1 MGGKEWYTGIIKR
14 KTPAG
19 GEEPAMSTVSYMI
32 DGDLLE
38 KQEVRE
44 GTRPTPPTPPEREG
58 FDFVAWE
65 GLPEAMPAEDVEVHA
80 VYAPD
85 SFTLTELVDDALWQT
100 YELSSG
106 ADLTALPLPEKEGY
120 TFSGWV
126 KKYKKMPKSNLT
138 LRGSFK
144 INRYRLTFILDDEMT
159 FERLVEFGAPLDFI
173 VAPEWDNHTFSGWGN
188 IPETMPARDLT
199 FRGGFRLNSHTLT
212 YVLEGEPFET
222 AVLPFG
228 TEIKPAAVPPRT
240 GYVFSGWRGLPK
252 TMPDEDV
259 TIEGKFYQRK
269 YKISFMVDGKKFAW
283 ETLPEGDA
291 IVPPDAP
298 IKRGYVF
305 REWVGL
311 PAVMPDRDLS
321 VDAAFDEAQEA

>member
-1 MGGKEWYTGIIKR
+1 
-14 KTPAG
+14 
-19 GEEPAMSTVSYMI
+19 MSTVSYMI

-100 YELSSG
+100 YELPSG

>member
-1 MGGKEWYTGIIKR
+1 MII
-14 KTPAG
+14 
-19 GEEPAMSTVSYMI
+19 M
-32 DGDLLE
+32 
-38 KQEVRE
+38 
-44 GTRPTPPTPPEREG
+44 
-58 FDFVAWE
+58 
-65 GLPEAMPAEDVEVHA
+65 MPAEDIEVRA

-85 SFTLTELVDDALWQT
+85 SFTLTEIVDDAVWQT
-100 YELSSG
+100 HELPSG
-106 ADLTALPLPEKEGY
+106 SDLTLLPLPEREGY

-138 LRGSFK
+138 LRGTFK
-144 INRYRLTFILDDEMT
+144 VNRYRLSFVLDDDMT
-159 FERLVEFGAPLDFI
+159 FERSVEFGAPLDFI
-173 VAPEWDNHTFSGWGN
+173 VAPEWDNHTFSGWGTL
-188 IPETMPARDLT
+188 PETMPAHDLT
-199 FRGGFRLNSHTLT
+199 FRGSFRLNSHTLT

-228 TEIKPAAVPPRT
+228 TEIKPATVPPRA

-283 ETLPEGDA
+283 ETLPEGDP

-298 IKRGYVF
+298 IKRGFTF

-311 PAVMPDRDLS
+311 PETMPDRDLT
-321 VDAAFDEAQEA
+321 VDAAFDEQQEA

>member
-1 MGGKEWYTGIIKR
+1 
-14 KTPAG
+14 
-19 GEEPAMSTVSYMI
+19 MSTVSYMI

-65 GLPEAMPAEDVEVHA
+65 GLPETMPAEDVEVHA